1 MPIGQLIRSPPFKV
15 LVLTNFFCCA
25 THSGPIIH
33 TVSYAVT
40 CGIPLTTAVTIY
52 SVEGLAGLG
61 GRIAFGLAGDRFGAR
76 RILIAGLLMQAFFAA
91 SYYFASSLSA
101 FYAVAVLFGFTY
113 GGVMPLYAVLARE
126 NFPLRIMPAAGRDG
140 RVIVGQKHL
149 LDRLLIA
156 LLTNGHV
163 LLEGV
168 PGLAKTL
175 ALKTLANCLAV
186 RFKRLQFT
194 PDMLPADIVGTMIY
208 NPQDGAFRTKHGPI
222 FSNLILADEINRA
235 PAKVQSALLEA
246 MQERQVTIGDETYP
260 LPAPFLVLA
269 TQNPLEQEGTYPL
282 PEAQIDRFM
291 MKVIVD
297 YPTRTEER
305 AILDAMATTEPMIV
319 PRAVVSAAQILAAR
333 HVVNML
339 FVDDKVRDYIV
350 DIVLATRPPI
360 AAGLDL
366 NGYVQTA
373 PRRGPPSR
381 SRWGHAPWHFSM
393 AGTSSR
399 RRTSRRLRWMY
410 CAIGCR

>member
-1 MPIGQLIRSPPFKV
+1 MNQKAAPPGGEQV
-15 LVLTNFFCCA
+15 LNIAAQRMASQTPGSEMRA
-25 THSGPIIH
+25 SREII
-33 TVSYAVT
+33 T
-40 CGIPLTTAVTIY
+40 
-52 SVEGLAGLG
+52 
-61 GRIAFGLAGDRFGAR
+61 
-76 RILIAGLLMQAFFAA
+76 
-91 SYYFASSLSA
+91 
-101 FYAVAVLFGFTY
+101 
-113 GGVMPLYAVLARE
+113 E
-126 NFPLRIMPAAGRDG
+126 NSTWISPLREEMG

-156 LLTNGHV
+156 LLSNGHV

-175 ALKTLANCLAV
+175 ALKSLANCLSV

-194 PDMLPADIVGTMIY
+194 PDMLPAEIVGTMIY

-297 YPTRTEER
+297 YPTRAEER

-319 PRAVVSAAQILAAR
+319 PRTVVSASQILDAR
-333 HVVNML
+333 HVVNTL

-366 NGYVQTA
+366 NGYVQNGA
-373 PRRGPPSR
+373 SPRATIALTLAAR
-381 SRWGHAPWHFSM
+381 AM
-393 AGTSSR
+393 AFLNGRYFVTPQDVKTVAMDVLRHRVSVTYEAEAENVTSKDVVER
-399 RRTSRRLRWMY
+399 ILNTLPVP
-410 CAIGCR
+410 

>member
-1 MPIGQLIRSPPFKV
+1 VLADSAGRLIVDIVKKDLREMNQKAAPPFGEQAV
-15 LVLTNFFCCA
+15 
-25 THSGPIIH
+25 HSKYQPAQGAIQEPRIAASSPTLETRASRE
-33 TVSYAVT
+33 TVSANSTWVR
-40 CGIPLTTAVTIY
+40 PLQEEMA
-52 SVEGLAGLG
+52 
-61 GRIAFGLAGDRFGAR
+61 
-76 RILIAGLLMQAFFAA
+76 
-91 SYYFASSLSA
+91 
-101 FYAVAVLFGFTY
+101 
-113 GGVMPLYAVLARE
+113 
-126 NFPLRIMPAAGRDG
+126 
-140 RVIVGQKHL
+140 RVIVGQKRL
-149 LDRLLIA
+149 LDRLVIA

-175 ALKTLANCLAV
+175 ALKTLANCIAV
-186 RFKRLQFT
+186 GFKRLQFT

-208 NPQDGAFRTKHGPI
+208 NPQDGAFRTKQGPI

-297 YPTRTEER
+297 YPSRIEER

-319 PRAVVSAAQILAAR
+319 PRAVVSAAQIIDAR
-333 HVVNML
+333 HVVNTL
-339 FVDDKVRDYIV
+339 FVDEKVRDYIV

-360 AAGLDL
+360 AAGLNLD
-366 NGYVQTA
+366 GYVQNGA
-373 PRRGPPSR
+373 SPRATIALTLAARAMAFLNGR
-381 SRWGHAPWHFSM
+381 HFVTPQDVKTVAMDVLRHRVSVTYE
-393 AGTSSR
+393 AEAENVTSENVIDKILN
-399 RRTSRRLRWMY
+399 TLPVP
-410 CAIGCR
+410 